1 VGQRILLVLL
11 FCLMAVTVSAVE
23 VQVGASPVKVD
34 IYGIVLSNTFWNS
47 NGVVNSDVPLWV
59 VAPSDVKNGDKEF
72 GSSARQSRLGFK
84 MTGPD
89 VGKARLTALVEM
101 DFYGG
106 FPASG
111 QAPSFPDMRLRL
123 GYVKLDWGN
132 FLLEAGQD
140 WIVISPLN
148 PVSVSHLA
156 VVGFCTSGNLWLRYP
171 QLRIEASRPI
181 AGGGRA
187 GITAA
192 LIRPVGGSDVPAG
205 GTLTDAAG
213 AGERSS
219 IPFTQARLFYTR
231 PVSGKTLG
239 LGLGGHYGRENHRY
253 GVVTGL
259 SSTIREAT
267 LNSWAVAGDF
277 QVPLGKWFSVQGEF
291 FDGSN
296 LDSFQGGI
304 NQGTS
309 FKADNPADPNAIT
322 AIDTR
327 GGWVQFSL
335 TLPGRPDLSFHVG
348 YGIDDPEDADL
359 MKGQRSENSAW
370 LATVLFKPSKYF
382 QTALEYSRMKTKYLQ
397 GGVNNADS
405 VQLGVG
411 FYF

>member
-1 VGQRILLVLL
+1 VGNAKL
-11 FCLMAVTVSAVE
+11 T
-23 VQVGASPVKVD
+23 
-34 IYGIVLSNTFWNS
+34 
-47 NGVVNSDVPLWV
+47 GV
-59 VAPSDVKNGDKEF
+59 
-72 GSSARQSRLGFK
+72 
-84 MTGPD
+84 
-89 VGKARLTALVEM
+89 VEM
-101 DFYGG
+101 DFNGG

-123 GYVKLDWGN
+123 GYVKLDWGT
-132 FLLEAGQD
+132 FFLEAGQD

-219 IPFTQARLFYTR
+219 IPFTQARAFYTR
-231 PVSGKTLG
+231 PLAGKNLS
-239 LGLGGHYGRENHRY
+239 LGLGGHYGKEKPRY
-253 GVVTGL
+253 SSVTGET
-259 SSTIREAT
+259 STIREAT
-267 LNSWAVAGDF
+267 LNSWAVTGDF
-277 QVPLGKWFSVQGEF
+277 QIPLGQWFSVQGEF

-327 GGWVQFSL
+327 GGWVQ
-335 TLPGRPDLSFHVG
+335 LSFAPSGTPHLSYHVG
-348 YGIDDPEDADL
+348 YGIDDPDDADL
-359 MKGQRSENSAW
+359 MKGQRTENTAW
-370 LATVLFKPSKYF
+370 LATVIYRPSKYF
-382 QTALEYSRMKTKYLQ
+382 QAGLEYSRMKTKYLQ
-397 GGVNNADS
+397 GGTNNADS